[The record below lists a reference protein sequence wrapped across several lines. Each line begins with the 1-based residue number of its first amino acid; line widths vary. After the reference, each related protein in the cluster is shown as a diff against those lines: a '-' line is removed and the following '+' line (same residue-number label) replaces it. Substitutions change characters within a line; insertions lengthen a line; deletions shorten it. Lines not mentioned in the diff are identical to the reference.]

1 MFDIL
6 YSLEYVV
13 LLAFGFS
20 SEVKEFEG
28 QKKKPIFIT
37 VILVLSFLA
46 LSLKLIYYTCMHVW
60 NNVIISGKKLIRREF
75 TVMEERE
82 NRNIQSKFFK
92 VQQKSSWCPLNGVL
106 LFNRLLI

>member
-20 SEVKEFEG
+20 SEVKDLTD
-28 QKKKPIFIT
+28 QKQKPIFIS

-46 LSLKLIYYTCMHVW
+46 LSLKLIYYTLMHVW

-82 NRNIQSKFFK
+82 NTNIHSKFFK
-92 VQQKSSWCPLNGVL
+92 VSKS
-106 LFNRLLI
+106 